1 MLNHFWCTCETSI
14 RLYVCHTSI
23 EKNSKMKLSG
33 QPNEKTMS
41 LIRQDMYT
49 ERVKMNKLQKNPKII
64 ILYYDYIGT
73 HNDQEYQDSTLL
85 SSRRNILLSC
95 LISPMFIQMIT
106 VFFKIWRNITFQ
118 NICYIQ
124 WSYSFV
130 IKAVCIKYSSENY
143 KAWKLTKG
151 IVSVFKKF
159 TI

>member
-1 MLNHFWCTCETSI
+1 MSVILQLKKIASWSSLGNQ
-14 RLYVCHTSI
+14 
-23 EKNSKMKLSG
+23 MKKQWVWLDKICILRELKWI
-33 QPNEKTMS
+33 NYK
-41 LIRQDMYT
+41 
-49 ERVKMNKLQKNPKII
+49 KKPKII

-95 LISPMFIQMIT
+95 LISPMVIQMIT